1 MTDLRIRL
9 EKAFKRLDI
18 PEANTNK
25 FIEYLET
32 LVEWNKHIALI
43 SKREENIVNHLLA
56 PSLLFFKFFRD
67 DNLSIIDIGS
77 GAGFPAIPIK
87 IYKPSLTVTM
97 IEPNSK
103 KCGFLNYVCAKLG
116 YKCNVINKRVEEIEK
131 QLSCNVIT
139 AWALKIQPIL
149 ETIKEKIAGDYLL
162 YITSKDNHLPLK
174 KKDEIIFK
182 NHCAKLYFFKEQ
194 VD

>member
-1 MTDLRIRL
+1 MTDLRTRL
-9 EKAFKRLDI
+9 EKAFKKLDI
-18 PEANTNK
+18 PEGNTDK

-32 LVEWNKHIALI
+32 LIEWNRHIALI

-103 KCGFLNYVCAKLG
+103 KCGFLNYVCAKFG

-139 AWALKIQPIL
+139 ARALKIQPIL

-174 KKDEIIFK
+174 KSEEIIFK
-182 NHCAKLYFFKEQ
+182 NHCAKLYFLKEQ
-194 VD
+194 AD